1 MPRRY
6 YSSIAQR
13 TTLTSSI
20 SNSATSIIVNS
31 VVGYPSTF
39 PYTLIIDQ
47 YATDQEVVEVTAR
60 TGTTLTVV
68 RGVDGTTAV
77 AHDAGSTVNHGVSA
91 RDYDEPNAHIQ
102 STSNPH
108 SVTASQ
114 VGAIAL
120 TTVDAKGDLLVATAD
135 NTVSRLGVGTNNFV
149 LTADSTQAT
158 GVKWAAASGG
168 GTASIGL
175 EAVFLLMGA

>member
-1 MPRRY
+1 MARRY
-6 YSSIAQR
+6 YSSVAQR
-13 TTLTSSI
+13 TSLTSNI
-20 SNSATSIIVNS
+20 TNSDTTIV
-31 VVGYPSTF
+31 VDAAVGYPSSF

-47 YATDQEVVEVTAR
+47 YASDQEVVEVTAR

-77 AHDAGSTVNHGVSA
+77 AHDAGSAVNHGVSA
-91 RDYDEPNAHIQ
+91 RDYDESNAFING
-102 STSNPH
+102 TGFIPP
-108 SVTASQ
+108 T
-114 VGAIAL
+114 L
-120 TTVDAKGDLLVATAD
+120 VDAKGDLLVASAD
-135 NTVSRLGVGTNNFV
+135 NTVTRLAVGANDFV

-168 GTASIGL
+168 GSIGL